1 MTYYALLTGD
11 LTLPIY
17 YLTHVGGLE
26 PIVAEELTEQ
36 LPDACRLRTE
46 FSRLHLLFEGDPSQL
61 LGLRTI
67 ENVYVRVLQMT
78 DVRPDEQWLDELE
91 ETMAATDF
99 APALQALRC
108 QRHVPNPP
116 TFRVTCERLG
126 KHDFRS
132 QEAAGAAG
140 AGVQAATGWKVDLR
154 GYDVEVRLDIRGD
167 KALVG
172 LRLSEVALHKRS
184 RIVHPRVAINATVA
198 AAMVRLS
205 QPQPGET
212 VCDPMLGGGTVLTE
226 RYACGRDV
234 TLIGGDLFTEKL
246 DLARQNFIGLE
257 VPVQLAQWDARRLP
271 LREACIDK
279 FICNPPWGNLLSGKE
294 LNRQAYPWVL
304 GHLRRCLKPGGMIV
318 LLTSERSLVRRL
330 VDHYGDLRLLRAY
343 RLSLGGLHP
352 SIHVIE
358 KEL

>member
-1 MTYYALLTGD
+1 M
-11 LTLPIY
+11 PIY

-26 PIVAEELTEQ
+26 SIVADELTEQ
-36 LPDACRLRTE
+36 LPDACCLRTE
-46 FSRLHLLFEGDPSQL
+46 FSRLHLQFDGDPQQL
-61 LGLRTI
+61 FALRTI
-67 ENVYVRVLQMT
+67 ENVYVRVLQMS
-78 DVRPDEQWLDELE
+78 DVRSDPQWLDELE
-91 ETMAATDF
+91 AAMAATDF
-99 APALQALRC
+99 APALQALRR
-108 QRHVPNPP
+108 QRPVPDPP

-140 AGVQAATGWKVDLR
+140 AGVEAATGWKVDLR

-172 LRLSEVALHKRS
+172 LRLSGVALHKRS

-205 QPQPGET
+205 QPQSGET
-212 VCDPMLGGGTVLTE
+212 VCDPMLGGGTILTE

-234 TLIGGDLFTEKL
+234 TLLGGDLFAEKL
-246 DLARQNFIGLE
+246 DLARQNFVGLE

-279 FICNPPWGNLLSGKE
+279 FICNPPWGSLLSGKE

-304 GHLRRCLKPGGMIV
+304 GHLRRCLKPGGIIV
-318 LLTSERSLVRRL
+318 LLTSERTLVRRL
-330 VDHYGDLRLLRAY
+330 VDHYRDLSLLRAY

-352 SIHVIE
+352 SIHVIK
-358 KEL
+358 KEP